1 MDYAAARARLIA
13 QLSTEIRDKRVLE
26 AMNRVPRERFVRP
39 GSEAIAY
46 HDHAIGLRYG
56 QTISQP
62 FIVALMTEALKL
74 GGGEKVLE
82 IGTGSGYQTAI
93 LAELAAEIVSV
104 ERISA
109 LATSARELL
118 AELGYQNVS
127 VHLTTR
133 QLGWKEAAPYD
144 AIIVTAGAPAVP
156 PDLLKQLAKGGRL
169 VVPVGE
175 RYVQRLIRVT
185 RTPLGDRQTDLGGCA
200 FVPLIGEQG
209 WPD

>member
-13 QLSTEIRDKRVLE
+13 QLATEIRDKRVLE

-39 GSEAIAY
+39 GSESMAY
-46 HDHAIGLRYG
+46 HDQALGLRYG

-74 GGGEKVLE
+74 GGDEKVLE

-93 LAELAAEIVSV
+93 LAELAAEIISV
-104 ERISA
+104 ERIA
-109 LATSARELL
+109 PLATSARELL
-118 AELGYQNVS
+118 AELGYRNVS
-127 VHLTTR
+127 VHLATR
-133 QLGWKEAAPYD
+133 QFGWQEAAPYD
-144 AIIVTAGAPAVP
+144 AVIVTAGAPAVP

-185 RTPLGDRQTDLGGCA
+185 RTPLGDRQIDLGGCA

>member
-1 MDYAAARARLIA
+1 MDYTAARARLIA
-13 QLSTEIRDKRVLE
+13 QLATEIRDKRVLE

-39 GSEAIAY
+39 GSKDMAY
-46 HDHAIGLRYG
+46 HDRALGLRYG

-74 GGGEKVLE
+74 DGGEKVLE
-82 IGTGSGYQTAI
+82 VGTGSGYQTAI

-109 LATSARELL
+109 LAASARELL
-118 AELGYQNVS
+118 AELGYKNVS

-133 QLGWKEAAPYD
+133 QLGWQEAAPYD

-185 RTPLGDRQTDLGGCA
+185 RTPLGNRQIDLGGCA